1 MEESS
6 EVNRAA
12 AITATI
18 SDICEALT
26 AMFVVVYSL
35 SRIQLIAAPWIVAC
49 QVLLSKEFFRQEY
62 CSGLSCPPPEDLP
75 NPGIE
80 RVSPA
85 LAGRLFTTEPPGK
98 PLQGWGQQSFLRTP
112 SGSYDRIHGLVYPVN

>member
-26 AMFVVVYSL
+26 ARFVVVYSL
-35 SRIQLIAAPWIVAC
+35 SRIQLFAAPWIVAC

-80 RVSPA
+80 PRLPA
-85 LAGRLFTTEPPGK
+85 LVDFFTTEPPVL
-98 PLQGWGQQSFLRTP
+98 PLT
-112 SGSYDRIHGLVYPVN
+112 VC